1 MTRPARA
8 SAKAVIV
15 EEDRVLLI
23 HLRHPE
29 VGDFYELPGG
39 GIQPGER
46 LSDAARREVREE
58 TGYSVD
64 LHELLWV
71 RDFVAARHDFAVLH
85 PPGHHAVELMFHGT
99 LAGPAAEPHEADSHQ
114 VGVEWVAA
122 HGLAQLLVVPR
133 ALTPRLEAFL
143 ADRTVL
149 APVYWGEV
157 A

>member
-1 MTRPARA
+1 M
-8 SAKAVIV
+8 
-15 EEDRVLLI
+15 LLI

-71 RDFVAARHDFAVLH
+71 RDFVAAHHDFGFLH
-85 PPGHHAVELMFHGT
+85 PPGHHAVELMYHAT
-99 LAGPAAEPHEADSHQ
+99 LTGPAAEPHEADSYQ

-122 HGLAQLLVVPR
+122 HRLAS
-133 ALTPRLEAFL
+133 E
-143 ADRTVL
+143 
-149 APVYWGEV
+149 GK
-157 A
+157 